1 MLKILAIQV
10 LKECEE
16 YIMRCLEPEVMYY
29 LCHDYEITQ
38 TLNGGWSVSKWD
50 RYINVVSE
58 KFYSIVKTAK

>member
-29 LCHDYEITQ
+29 LHKRSMEDGVLASGIDISMWY
-38 TLNGGWSVSKWD
+38 LKN
-50 RYINVVSE
+50 
-58 KFYSIVKTAK
+58 SIAYVKTAK